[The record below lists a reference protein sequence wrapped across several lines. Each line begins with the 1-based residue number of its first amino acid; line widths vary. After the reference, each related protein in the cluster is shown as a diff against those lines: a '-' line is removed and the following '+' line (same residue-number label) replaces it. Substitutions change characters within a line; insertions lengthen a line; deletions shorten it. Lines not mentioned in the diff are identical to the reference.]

1 MKKKIKIDLST
12 NSIEKL
18 IKRLQEFQKDI
29 SNADEKIVDKL
40 SELGLQEIQ
49 NNYSQTGYKDGNEDV
64 GFFQVGSKTKRK
76 IGVSGT
82 QVLYNE
88 FGTGTLGA
96 ESPHPEK
103 DNYSLNAYNNR
114 NGTTIRENKNENSIA
129 TKLGVPVNGLY
140 WTYNNNGIKVYT
152 QGIPAGKQVYNA
164 KKAIEEQKEKIIKE
178 VVGDALSKL

>member
-18 IKRLQEFQKDI
+18 IEKLQEFQKNI

-103 DNYSLNAYNNR
+103 DNYGLNAYNS
-114 NGTTIRENKNENSIA
+114 GKTIRKNGKSSSNA
-129 TKLGVPVNGLY
+129 TDRGIPEGALY
-140 WTYNNNGIKVYT
+140 WTYIKNGQKYYT

-164 KKAIEEQKEKIIKE
+164 KKVIEEQKEKIIKE